1 MSSRRRAAALE
12 VRNASKVYDSG
23 GSPVTALAAAS
34 LTLSPG
40 AVTAIMG
47 PSGSG
52 KTTLLMIAGL
62 LEPPTS
68 GEVLFDGKVISRPGA
83 RLNDLRAFRRGH
95 FGFVFQK
102 ANLIPFL
109 TAAENVAIAMQVND
123 IGPKQAQKRAAVLL
137 DGLGIGHRAK
147 NYPSQLSGGEQQRV
161 SIARALANE
170 PTVILA
176 DEPTAALDGTR
187 AEMVMKVFRDL
198 ADSRNVAICVVT
210 HDTRW
215 MTYFDSTL
223 ELQDGRAQPPHS
235 GLSKQREDKIG
246 HAH

>member
-1 MSSRRRAAALE
+1 MSASRPIKLE
-12 VRNASKVYDSG
+12 VRSASKVYESG
-23 GSPVTALAAAS
+23 GSRVTALAAA
-34 LTLSPG
+34 TLKLRAG
-40 AVTAIMG
+40 AVTSVMG

-68 GEVLFDGKVISRPGA
+68 GEVLFDGNIISHPA
-83 RLNDLRAFRRGH
+83 AKLNDLRAFRRGH

-123 IGPKQAQKRAAVLL
+123 VGRREAQQRTARLL
-137 DGLGIGHRAK
+137 DSLGIGHRAG

-198 ADSRNVAICVVT
+198 ADSGDVAICVVT

-215 MTYFDSTL
+215 MSYFDATL
-223 ELQDGRAQPPHS
+223 ELQDGRALPATDGAQEQISH
-235 GLSKQREDKIG
+235 RNT
-246 HAH
+246 AT

>member
-1 MSSRRRAAALE
+1 MSQRRLATLE
-12 VRNASKVYDSG
+12 VRSASKVYESG
-23 GSPVTALAAAS
+23 GSPVTALAEGS

-40 AVTAIMG
+40 AVSGIVG

-62 LEPPTS
+62 LEAPTT

-83 RLNDLRAFRRGH
+83 KLNELRTFRRTH
-95 FGFVFQK
+95 LGFVFQK

-123 IGPKQAQKRAAVLL
+123 VGRQQAQLRAARLL
-137 DGLGIGHRAK
+137 DALGMGHRGS

-161 SIARALANE
+161 SIARALAND

-187 AEMVMKVFRDL
+187 AEMVMKVFRQL

-223 ELQDGRAQPPHS
+223 ELEDGRA
-235 GLSKQREDKIG
+235 RR
-246 HAH
+246 

>member
-1 MSSRRRAAALE
+1 MAERRLAALE
-12 VRNASKVYDSG
+12 VRNASKVYESG
-23 GSPVTALAAAS
+23 GSSVTALASGS

-40 AVTAIMG
+40 TVTGIIG

-62 LEPPTS
+62 LEAPTT

-83 RLNDLRAFRRGH
+83 RLNELRTFRRTH
-95 FGFVFQK
+95 LGFVFQK

-123 IGPKQAQKRAAVLL
+123 IKRQPAQARALRLL
-137 DGLGIGHRAK
+137 SALGMGHRGS

-161 SIARALANE
+161 SIARALAND

-187 AEMVMKVFRDL
+187 AEMVMKVFRHL
-198 ADSRNVAICVVT
+198 ADNRNVAICVVT

-215 MTYFDSTL
+215 TSYFDSML
-223 ELQDGRAQPPHS
+223 ELQDGRAKHPSGHDHS
-235 GLSKQREDKIG
+235 
-246 HAH
+246 A

>member
-1 MSSRRRAAALE
+1 MAERRLAALE

-23 GSPVTALAAAS
+23 GSSVTALASGS
-34 LTLSPG
+34 LILSPG
-40 AVTAIMG
+40 TVTGIVG

-62 LEPPTS
+62 LDVPTT
-68 GEVLFDGKVISRPGA
+68 GEVLFDGKVISRQGA
-83 RLNDLRAFRRGH
+83 KLNELRTFRRTH
-95 FGFVFQK
+95 LGFVFQK

-109 TAAENVAIAMQVND
+109 SAAENVSIAMQLND
-123 IGPKQAQKRAAVLL
+123 VRRPEAQARAQRLL
-137 DGLGIGHRAK
+137 SALGMGHRGS

-161 SIARALANE
+161 SIARALAND

-187 AEMVMKVFRDL
+187 AEMVMKVFRHL
-198 ADSRNVAICVVT
+198 ADNRNVAICVVT

-215 MTYFDSTL
+215 TSYFDSML
-223 ELQDGRAQPPHS
+223 ELQDGRAKHPS
-235 GLSKQREDKIG
+235 GHDQWL
-246 HAH
+246 